1 MATTHT
7 VKSGETLNS
16 IAKQYG
22 FKNYKEAGITA
33 VPSGNFDLV
42 RVGDAITI
50 GAYKAPAPQSPAQV
64 KDNSSAAAFINSQQD
79 NDMSRASA
87 LDEPP
92 TRKRASETLTEAYKD
107 LTGKSSLLPEGGA
120 PELPQFEMTY
130 NQLRSQ
136 YNVDQLESTLNDL
149 NAEETAIRQQKR
161 ERLQSEEDKPVALNV
176 ISGRQT
182 EVERQENKRLE
193 SVAVQ
198 KAGIAAQLQTAN
210 SVIQNTMN
218 LKSLDYNAAKGAY
231 DSAFSQNLQLFN
243 VIKGLYDADVTEEER
258 IADNARA
265 NLQIIYG
272 NLKDSPD
279 TEVSSDLAYTIN
291 KLELEAGLP
300 KGFYSRI
307 QAEKPES
314 KVLSTTT
321 RTSGGTKYAD
331 VLYQNGD
338 GSLSTKTVNLGA
350 TNEGSGGGADI
361 SEAELERGARS
372 SIVKTLDPVRGG
384 DGYVSPDDYKK
395 ARSAWI
401 SAGFARDS
409 FDKAFAAE
417 YVNPDSYTALGV
429 DYVFY

>member
-1 MATTHT
+1 MAITHT

-22 FKNYKEAGITA
+22 FSNYKEAGVSS

-42 RVGDAITI
+42 RVGDAITL
-50 GAYKAPAPQSPAQV
+50 GNYKAPAPQSPAQV
-64 KDNSSAAAFINSQQD
+64 KDTTSATAFINSQQD
-79 NDMSRASA
+79 NDISRASA

-92 TRKRASETLTEAYKD
+92 TRKRASETLTEAYKE
-107 LTGKSSLLPEGGA
+107 LTGKSSLLPETGS

-130 NQLRSQ
+130 NQLRGR
-136 YNVDQLESTLNDL
+136 YNVDQLEGTLNDL
-149 NAEETAIRQQKR
+149 NTEEAAIRQQKR

-176 ISGRQT
+176 IAGRQT
-182 EVERQENKRLE
+182 EIERQENKRLE
-193 SVAVQ
+193 SVAIQ

-210 SVIQNTMN
+210 SVIQNTMQ
-218 LKSLDYNAAKGAY
+218 LKQMDYTAAKGAY

-243 VIKGLYDADVTEEER
+243 VIKGLHDADVTEEER

-272 NLKDSPD
+272 NLKDTPD
-279 TEVSSDLAYTIN
+279 TEVSSDLSYTIN

-307 QAEKPES
+307 QAEKPEAT
-314 KVLSTTT
+314 VLSTTT
-321 RTSGGTKYAD
+321 RTSAGQKYAD
-331 VLYQNGD
+331 VIYKNKD
-338 GSLSTKTVNLGA
+338 GSLSTKTVNLGK
-350 TNEGSGGGADI
+350 TNEGSGNDL

-401 SAGFARDS
+401 SAGFARDT
-409 FDKAFAAE
+409 FDKSFAAE
-417 YVNPDSYTALGV
+417 YVNPESYTAVGV